1 MANIDENA
9 LEERR
14 RAIQNKRKAAKLR
27 RRKILFKRLLI
38 FVCVLAVITV
48 AILSLTVFFPVEKI
62 TVDAQNSKYTS
73 EQIIEAS
80 GIKKGEN
87 LWMTGLNAEE
97 NIPKNLP
104 FISKAKIERRLPAN
118 IIIKTETA
126 KAAYCFRYNKVF
138 FLCDGEYKVLEKVK
152 KSNSKLVLIVGAEVK
167 EQNAGEKLLFE
178 NEDKQDLLET
188 LLSLLNSKNIKINSV
203 DITNNVDIKI
213 RVEDRFNVLLGSSVH
228 LEAKMYHLEGMLK
241 NVDADT
247 KGSIDLS
254 DYTPENH
261 RGILKRE

>member
-104 FISKAKIERRLPAN
+104 
-118 IIIKTETA
+118 
-126 KAAYCFRYNKVF
+126 
-138 FLCDGEYKVLEKVK
+138 
-152 KSNSKLVLIVGAEVK
+152 
-167 EQNAGEKLLFE
+167 
-178 NEDKQDLLET
+178 
-188 LLSLLNSKNIKINSV
+188 
-203 DITNNVDIKI
+203 
-213 RVEDRFNVLLGSSVH
+213 
-228 LEAKMYHLEGMLK
+228 
-241 NVDADT
+241 
-247 KGSIDLS
+247 
-254 DYTPENH
+254 
-261 RGILKRE
+261 